1 MISVILFKLSQGKQE
16 VVYGDEIVYYLT
28 LALVILAFY
37 NERTW
42 IVGDLQKHNR
52 IKGWESDLFLSL

>member
-1 MISVILFKLSQGKQE
+1 LSQGKQE